1 MNLRCGFQIPN
12 KYVYYSEGLSRNI
25 PSFEP
30 CHLVKTAQCA
40 GLSAP
45 IPLTNMN
52 MARLYS
58 TLYTV
63 KQHQLLN
70 QLCLRPSLANF
81 KNSSLKK
88 TVKLRLI
95 RSCAAQRKQCCRKS
109 KRWSEKTALLW
120 FMTIN
125 LWADFGD
132 LYINSGLESFEQNW
146 YMVHIHSNQFIPTIN
161 IFSQHTAGS
170 CAQNVQTVHQ
180 KLGGIKKVQ
189 IEAACMEAE
198 NKWLLGHRHPGVKHG
213 NRTFPIQTWH
223 WYSSEQVI

>member
-1 MNLRCGFQIPN
+1 MWVPNSKQICLLFWGSIPKYPELRTMSSCEN
-12 KYVYYSEGLSRNI
+12 STMCR
-25 PSFEP
+25 
-30 CHLVKTAQCA
+30 LV
-40 GLSAP
+40 SP

-88 TVKLRLI
+88 PVKLRLI